1 MWLSVQDHR
10 RNLAAATLQGMMR
23 EIPLSDLLQA
33 LDTAIKMQC
42 AAMAADYREPLGP
55 AYGVPD
61 RSYLAH
67 DYLGVCDE
75 MCGLIEIA
83 KQAEAD
89 ATR

>member
-1 MWLSVQDHR
+1 MWLDTNAHR

-23 EIPLSDLLQA
+23 EIPLSDLLSA
-33 LDTAIKMQC
+33 LDAAIQAQC
-42 AAMAADYREPLGP
+42 AVMRADYKAPLGQ

-75 MCGLIEIA
+75 MCNLIEIA